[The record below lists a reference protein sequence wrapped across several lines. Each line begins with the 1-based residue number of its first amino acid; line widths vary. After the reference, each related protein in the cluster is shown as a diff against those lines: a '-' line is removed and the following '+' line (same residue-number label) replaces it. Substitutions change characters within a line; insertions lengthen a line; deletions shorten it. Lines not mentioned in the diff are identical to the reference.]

1 MLNSYLQ
8 IVCPKILKI
17 MPVDAYNASVILK
30 LMLINTYLLY
40 SKIMPALFTYPYL
53 TFIQGGKR
61 YVVVAFWHEQHY
73 EGGTENMKAD

>member
-8 IVCPKILKI
+8 IVCPKIFRI

-40 SKIMPALFTYPYL
+40 SKIMPA
-53 TFIQGGKR
+53 
-61 YVVVAFWHEQHY
+61 
-73 EGGTENMKAD
+73 